1 MKRHVSLWMV
11 LGVVAVA
18 TTAWAQSVETHTQN
32 GVDLAEYKTFTVTKG
47 EFMTPADEK
56 NTSEDAL
63 FATIKKSIIKELEMR
78 GYSHVDDSA
87 QMVVSYVAGGY
98 NFTDGGSTGPLGQRP
113 ADNPVDMDQSRTWS
127 RETREGMMM
136 IEIDDAH
143 SKKELWKA
151 NASLVLNGADLH
163 RALDASVYKAFKKF
177 PKRNKKKK
185 S

>member
-1 MKRHVSLWMV
+1 MKRHVFLMM
-11 LGVVAVA
+11 LIGVVALA
-18 TTAWAQSVETHTQN
+18 TTVCAQTVETHTQK
-32 GVDLAEYKTFTVTKG
+32 GVDLTEYKTFTVTKG

-56 NTSEDAL
+56 NTSEDEL
-63 FATIKKSIIKELEMR
+63 FATIKKSIIQELEQR
-78 GYSHVDDSA
+78 GYTYAPDSA

-98 NFTDGGSTGPLGQRP
+98 NFTDGGSNGPLGQRP

-136 IEIDDAH
+136 IQIDDAR

-151 NASLVLNGADLH
+151 NANLVLNGADLH

-185 S
+185 

>member
-1 MKRHVSLWMV
+1 MKRLVFLMMLV
-11 LGVVAVA
+11 AAVAVR
-18 TTAWAQSVETHTQN
+18 TPVGAQTVETHTQK
-32 GVDLAEYKTFTVTKG
+32 GVDLTEYKTFTVTKG

-56 NTSEDAL
+56 NTSEDEL

-78 GYSHVDDSA
+78 GYTYVADSA

-98 NFTDGGSTGPLGQRP
+98 NFTDGGSNGPLGQRP
-113 ADNPVDMDQSRTWS
+113 ADNPVDMDQSRSWS

-136 IEIDDAH
+136 IQIDDAH

-151 NASLVLNGADLH
+151 NANLVLNGADLH

-177 PKRNKKKK
+177 PKRSKKKK
-185 S
+185 

>member
-1 MKRHVSLWMV
+1 MKRLVFLMMLV
-11 LGVVAVA
+11 VVFAIAPTVVAQ
-18 TTAWAQSVETHTQN
+18 TVETHTQK
-32 GVDLAEYKTFTVTKG
+32 GVDLTEYKTFTVTKG

-56 NTSEDAL
+56 NTDEDAL
-63 FATIKKSIIKELEMR
+63 FATVKKSIIEELEMR
-78 GYSHVDDSA
+78 GYKYAPDSG

-98 NFTDGGSTGPLGQRP
+98 NFTDGGSNGPLGQRP

-136 IEIDDAH
+136 IQVDDAR

-151 NASLVLNGADLH
+151 NARLVLNGADLH

-177 PKRNKKKK
+177 PKRSKKKK
-185 S
+185 